1 MEIRFPVPVPFP
13 DIVFA
18 QIRLALLSYLA
29 MKKASS
35 ELPDEIS
42 CSPPFISMFK
52 FPVKAPVMAKLPS
65 FGFTAILL
73 MTGSIPEVVPF
84 SQRGFPVASYLAMK
98 KSL

>member
-1 MEIRFPVPVPFP
+1 
-13 DIVFA
+13 
-18 QIRLALLSYLA
+18 
-29 MKKASS
+29 
-35 ELPDEIS
+35 
-42 CSPPFISMFK
+42 MFK